1 MPEHDGL
8 TDLDL
13 RMGICEGMIKMD
25 GFDEAIVGTA
35 TMIGHS
41 SPSVCYDYQ
50 KMVNVLVS
58 RDGMTE
64 EEAEEYI
71 GFNCLGAYIGEEAP
85 IVLFPG
91 LDLPNSDPKQ

>member
-35 TMIGHS
+35 T
-41 SPSVCYDYQ
+41 
-50 KMVNVLVS
+50 
-58 RDGMTE
+58 